1 MRVVG
6 PLAMRTVS
14 IRNVVAAVV
23 GYNFY
28 DESSPR
34 TA

>member
-1 MRVVG
+1 MRHVG

-14 IRNVVAAVV
+14 IHNVVAAVV
-23 GYNFY
+23 DYNLY